1 MMTYN
6 YIIITTLIKGR
17 GRVEFDIFLSIA
29 TRKILNRNP
38 QEEILKTFDL
48 FDVDKKGKISIDNLK
63 IIAENLG
70 EELPEDEIKAMIEE
84 FDRDLDGELN
94 FNEFRYIM
102 TQAF

>member
-1 MMTYN
+1 MMIYN

-48 FDVDKKGKISIDNLK
+48 FELANNFYLDKKYVKINENGK
-63 IIAENLG
+63 
-70 EELPEDEIKAMIEE
+70 EL
-84 FDRDLDGELN
+84 
-94 FNEFRYIM
+94 
-102 TQAF
+102 